1 MRKMS
6 NTDRFS
12 RMVVRGLL
20 MLLPLLVV
28 VPATYAQSAEE
39 YQVRRFDPNRL
50 EKFRSDPRFQYRRDA
65 PIPPKVKPKKKDKET
80 RRKTRAPR
88 VRSTG
93 SGDLGAVGKI
103 ILWILI
109 IAAGLFLILGLL
121 KVRFRSLIKK
131 KSDES
136 EVIYTG
142 ELAEEEDIRDMEFE
156 SLLDKAINEKRYRY
170 AVRLLYLQSLRQ
182 LHEGGVIRWSIDK
195 TNHEYLREVRDR
207 ELKPIFKEVT
217 FLFEYIWYGEFP
229 VDKDHFYTARGSF
242 VRLEQAMRE
251 DHAE

>member
-1 MRKMS
+1 MS
-6 NTDRFS
+6 NTDRIC

-20 MLLPLLVV
+20 MLLPLLAAA
-28 VPATYAQSAEE
+28 PTLHAEGTEE

-50 EKFRSDPRFQYRRDA
+50 EKYRSDPRFQYRREA
-65 PIPPKVKPKKKDKET
+65 PIPPKVKPKRKDREV
-80 RRKTRAPR
+80 RRKARSPR
-88 VRSTG
+88 VRNTG
-93 SGDLGAVGKI
+93 SANLGAAGKI

-109 IAAGLFLILGLL
+109 IGAGLFLIMGLL
-121 KVRFRSLIKK
+121 KVRFRRLVKK
-131 KSDES
+131 KSDEA

-142 ELAEEEDIRDMEFE
+142 ELEEEEDIRDMEFE

-182 LHEGGVIRWSIDK
+182 LHEGGVIRWTIDK

-207 ELKPIFKEVT
+207 DLRPLFKEVT

-242 VRLEQAMRE
+242 VRLEQAMRRE
-251 DHAE
+251 HAE